1 MSIPAPTAPEATP
14 LLPVQRALRS
24 PDCRYRVA
32 AYYGAPPGRWDLCKA
47 GSNVVLVPCSCTG
60 ECSCVYQTYAACNI
74 VSRFRL

>member
-32 AYYGAPPGRWDLCKA
+32 AYYGAPPGRWAYVRQEAMWFWFHARAPVNALAYTKLTRRA
-47 GSNVVLVPCSCTG
+47 IL
-60 ECSCVYQTYAACNI
+60 
-74 VSRFRL
+74 